1 VVTLKGTVHNLDGVN
16 SGRHLSGYWRL
27 ENGIVPTSGGGREGG
42 VAVLDGSNGQHP
54 PAARTVTVQLAGLD
68 ANPRV
73 VVLVPGSVVEFQ
85 NDDKVTHELFT
96 PADTSLV
103 PLERLSPGARRHA
116 KFDRPGAYV
125 VRFAE
130 YPHMMISVLVVE
142 SPLFGAM
149 DEKGNFSIPFA
160 PEGKAKLKIW
170 SAGRWVYEGPIEV
183 GAKELRIDL
192 SPGKANNGSEG
203 KESDGAPSADNKSID

>member
-1 VVTLKGTVHNLDGVN
+1 VVTLKGSVHNLESVN

-27 ENGIVPTSGGGREGG
+27 ENGIVPTSGGNKEGG
-42 VAVLDGSNGQHP
+42 VAVLDGTNGQHP
-54 PAARTVTVQLAGLD
+54 PSARTVTVQLAGLD

-73 VVLVPGSVVEFQ
+73 VVLGPGSVVEFQ
-85 NDDKVTHELFT
+85 NDDKVTHELST

-125 VRFAE
+125 VRCAE
-130 YPHMMISVLVVE
+130 YPHLVI
-142 SPLFGAM
+142 
-149 DEKGNFSIPFA
+149 SIPFA

-170 SAGRWVYEGPIEV
+170 AGGRWVYEGAIEV